1 MRTVQRPRR
10 GRLVASAAA
19 AALALALAGCA
30 QSSGND
36 GDVLDQGY
44 QSGDGSVRT
53 WAATDRSDPVTLKGD
68 DYAGDPVDTSQWRG
82 DVVVVNTWY
91 AACPPCRQE
100 APHLVETANDYEGS
114 VHFVGINT
122 TDEAG
127 AAQAFERTF
136 DVPYPSIEDTDGA
149 VIATLQGVVPIQAVP
164 TTVIIDQEG
173 RVAARV
179 LGEVEESTLRTLLD
193 DVVAQGT
200 TQGATTGATQG
211 TGPDTST
218 SPSSSTSSSDTTS

>member
-1 MRTVQRPRR
+1 MAVL
-10 GRLVASAAA
+10 GLV
-19 AALALALAGCA
+19 LAGCA
-30 QSSGND
+30 QSSGN

-53 WAATDRSDPVTLKGD
+53 WAAGDRSDPVTLSGED
-68 DYAGDPVDTSQWRG
+68 FAGKPVDTSAWLG

-91 AACPPCRQE
+91 AACPPCRKE
-100 APHLVETANDYEGS
+100 APQLVATAEAYDGR

-136 DVPYPSIEDTDGA
+136 KVPYPSIADTSGA
-149 VIATLQGVVPIQAVP
+149 VVATLQGVVPIQAVP
-164 TTVIIDQEG
+164 TTVVLDQEG

-179 LGEVEESTLRTLLD
+179 LGEVEGSTLRALLD
-193 DVVAQGT
+193 DVLAQGGSGS
-200 TQGATTGATQG
+200 GASGTAPSGASG
-211 TGPDTST
+211 TAST
-218 SPSSSTSSSDTTS
+218 PADAAS